1 MPFKNFNWELKGLW
15 QSVNSLGQW
24 TTKQKNDVGENMTRV
39 HKSTNSKDA
48 QMASASLNMTNGY
61 FNVNLALTNNFP
73 RLTVK
78 NIFLMDFKEANQNFS

>member
-1 MPFKNFNWELKGLW
+1 
-15 QSVNSLGQW
+15 
-24 TTKQKNDVGENMTRV
+24 MTRV

-48 QMASASLNMTNGY
+48 QMASASLNMTYRY
-61 FNVNLALTNNFP
+61 FNFNLVLANNFP